1 MITFAGGKSNVASYK
16 DGPSEDAKFSNDYQS
31 NLISSTD
38 VGGSSGLENRGQT
51 IAKMQMRSNINLHAQ
66 VPHHLQLRTVNSS
79 ALCLCS
85 ISEIV
90 TCDVCKQEVQ
100 NLPVTLFKI
109 SNPQTDVSVIV
120 LVSMLAYFCFHEEL
134 LEAKESIDVC
144 EDDKVTNYLNRSD
157 VQEELHAKLVGV
169 RKWDV
174 CSK

>member
-1 MITFAGGKSNVASYK
+1 MITFAGGKSNVAGYK

-31 NLISSTD
+31 NLISN

-109 SNPQTDVSVIV
+109 SNPQTVTRQP
-120 LVSMLAYFCFHEEL
+120 LNALEPQQRE
-134 LEAKESIDVC
+134 EAKESIDVC
-144 EDDKVTNYLNRSD
+144 EDDKVTNYLNQSD